1 MRANRLLGAALAEH
15 NLVKYEDLTVASDR
29 LLELAAAGDLRQTS
43 LLAILAYEQKALRE
57 EDVIHNVLDEHGL
70 GAVDLRSYDVPEEL
84 RKSLDLG
91 ACWATWSVPFDQEED
106 FHFIAT
112 AYYLSSAVRAHWEK
126 IYGKKIIWS
135 VTTMDIIADFLDRQQ
150 AERDEAAKA
159 AAKAAAEVAAKAA
172 AKTASDAAAAANAA
186 KPKA

>member
-1 MRANRLLGAALAEH
+1 MRANRLLGAALAEL
-15 NLVKYEDLTVASDR
+15 NLVKYQELTAANDR
-29 LLELAAAGDLRQTS
+29 LLELAAAGDLRQAS

-84 RKSLDLG
+84 RKGLDLG
-91 ACWATWSVPFDQEED
+91 ACWATWSVPFDLEED
-106 FHFIAT
+106 YYFIAT
-112 AYYLSSAVRAHWEK
+112 AYYLSPAVRAHWEK
-126 IYGKKIIWS
+126 KYGKNIIWLATS
-135 VTTMDIIADFLDRQQ
+135 MDIIADFLDRQQ

-159 AAKAAAEVAAKAA
+159 AAKAAAEAAAKTTAKAA
-172 AKTASDAAAAANAA
+172 ADAAAA

>member
-15 NLVKYEDLTVASDR
+15 NLVKYEDLTAASDR

-43 LLAILAYEQKALRE
+43 LL
-57 EDVIHNVLDEHGL
+57 DEHGL
-70 GAVDLRSYDVPEEL
+70 GAVDLRSYESPEEL

-91 ACWATWSVPFDQEED
+91 ACWATWSVPFDREED

-112 AYYLSSAVRAHWEK
+112 AYYLSSAVRAYWEK
-126 IYGKKIIWS
+126 IYGKNIIWS

-150 AERDEAAKA
+150 AEREEAAKA
-159 AAKAAAEVAAKAA
+159 AAKAAAEVAAKVA
-172 AKTASDAAAAANAA
+172 AKTAAA
-186 KPKA
+186 KPKV